1 MDALAQSPLLVGHI
15 RICDT
20 DPMSDEQLASALRA
34 YKRAEKALT
43 DRRNELFEIIGEAVV
58 ERGVKQADAAR
69 QTGYTREHIRR
80 ICNAYIEKRDG
91 KTDVLKI
98 AR

>member
-1 MDALAQSPLLVGHI
+1 MTTGTQAPPLVGHI

-20 DPMSDEQLASALRA
+20 EPVTDEQLAAALRA
-34 YKRAEKALT
+34 YKRAEDALNA
-43 DRRNELFEIIGEAVV
+43 RRTALFEAIGEAVV
-58 ERGVKQADAAR
+58 ERGVKQVDVVK

-80 ICNAYIEKRDG
+80 ICNAYVEKRDG
-91 KTDVLKI
+91 KTDTLKI